1 MSQKTLH
8 QMRIAAIVASEIEEL
23 APRFFPLMDIIK
35 DDTHTTGVRA
45 YRYAKLSDEAIELQ
59 IQLSEKYLDWCKDC
73 EDLMR
78 KVDPDKR
85 DEFEHVRQ
93 RAVEIIDL
101 KETPRT
107 PNTHKLLFEFNKN
120 MKAQKTILSYLS
132 AKLATGNLE
141 IDEEDEDEGTTSPT
155 ESISSEECV
164 GKEVIFAHCIKPVL
178 DEELLTFRDAAL
190 DKTLAIAE
198 DISTLCNN
206 ILNSDYP
213 EFPGL
218 DENCSRLADV
228 CQQDSE
234 LKDMAKPL
242 LPLLKIVASMSC

>member
-1 MSQKTLH
+1 MNQKTLH
-8 QMRIAAIVASEIEEL
+8 KMRIAAIVASEIEKL

-35 DDTHTTGVRA
+35 DDTHTNGIQT

-59 IQLSEKYLDWCKDC
+59 IQLSEKYLDWCKDF
-73 EDLMR
+73 EDLIC
-78 KVDPDKR
+78 KIDPDKR
-85 DEFEHVRQ
+85 DEFEHLRQ
-93 RAVEIIDL
+93 RVVKIIDL

-107 PNTHKLLFEFNKN
+107 PNNNKLLFEFDKN
-120 MKAQKTILSYLS
+120 IKAQKTILSYLS
-132 AKLATGNLE
+132 AKLATGNLK
-141 IDEEDEDEGTTSPT
+141 IDEEDEDEGITSPT
-155 ESISSEECV
+155 ESISSEECIV
-164 GKEVIFAHCIKPVL
+164 KEVIFADCIKPVL

-190 DKTLAIAE
+190 DKTLVIAK
-198 DISTLCNN
+198 DIIILCNN

-228 CQQDSE
+228 CQQDGE

-242 LPLLKIVASMSC
+242 LPLLKIVASISC